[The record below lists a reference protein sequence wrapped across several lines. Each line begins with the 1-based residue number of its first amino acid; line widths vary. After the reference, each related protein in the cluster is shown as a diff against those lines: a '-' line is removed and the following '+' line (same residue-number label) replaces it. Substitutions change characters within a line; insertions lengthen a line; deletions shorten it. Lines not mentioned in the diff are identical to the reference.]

1 MRTVQPLVPLTLAVL
16 LLSCQDGNGP
26 NTDPSPP
33 SPGKPLAEVVRTRF
47 FHDGVFIH
55 TGPGFTFTIGLV
67 TPVADLT
74 ECGGSVEFVSDVIAT
89 NQVVVTPPGP
99 ERLLDR
105 VSGTFVLYDVS
116 FDFENDDLCD
126 LADHLVGS
134 GEGSF
139 TRTDNSQTGV
149 GPGMNAFGFMANAR
163 LELTDGS
170 HATFHAVVRWLY
182 DGEEVTTLVEKV
194 ELKPTGH

>member
-1 MRTVQPLVPLTLAVL
+1 MRTVLHLAPLTLAVL

-26 NTDPSPP
+26 NSDPSPP
-33 SPGKPLAEVVRTRF
+33 SVGKPLAEVFRTRF

-89 NQVVVTPPGP
+89 NQVVVTPAGP

-105 VSGTFVLYDVS
+105 VRGTFVLYDVS

-134 GEGSF
+134 GDGSF

-170 HATFHAVVRWLY
+170 HATFHAVVRFLY
-182 DGEEVTTLVEKV
+182 DGEEVTTLVEKI
-194 ELKPTGH
+194 ELKPTGN

>member
-1 MRTVQPLVPLTLAVL
+1 MRTALPLVPLTLSAL

-26 NTDPSPP
+26 SADPSPP
-33 SPGKPLAEVVRTRF
+33 SVGKPLAEVFRTRF

-67 TPVADLT
+67 TPIADLT
-74 ECGGSVEFVSDVIAT
+74 ECGGSEEFVSDVRAT
-89 NQVVVTPPGP
+89 NQVVVTPAGP

-105 VSGTFVLYDVS
+105 VTGTFVLYDVS
-116 FDFENDDLCD
+116 FDFEEDDLCD
-126 LADHLVGS
+126 LADFVVGT
-134 GEGSF
+134 GQGSF

-149 GPGMNAFGFMANAR
+149 GPGMNAFGFMANAL

-170 HATFHAVVRWLY
+170 RATFHAVVRWLY
-182 DGEEVTTLVEKV
+182 DGEEITTLVEKV